1 MRLGRRTALLV
12 AVLPIA
18 VFVIYL
24 VVPMITSGRMSL
36 NEFGRFTGIRP
47 DVSLS
52 QYREIVTNDFYLD
65 VWVSTL
71 RITIEAAAL
80 TVLVGAAAAYGIW
93 RCGTKL
99 RGYLTALV
107 LAPLLVSGVV
117 RAYGWVAIGG
127 PRGPWE
133 SVTTLVGL
141 DGFKI
146 LFNELSVIIGFVNV
160 FVAFVV
166 ILVLVR
172 LDSVHPSVV
181 RAAQD
186 LGARQFSVIR
196 RVLLPIAYP
205 AFVSGFLLVFALA
218 TAAYSIP
225 VILGGGR
232 VVMVAQLIYTEQVA
246 TFNWPRAAAMGVA
259 LTVLTVLVMLGYQRV
274 IGRRDRQATV
284 GQVAG

>member
-1 MRLGRRTALLV
+1 MKLGRRTALLV
-12 AVLPIA
+12 AILPLA
-18 VFVIYL
+18 TFVFYL
-24 VVPMITSGRMSL
+24 VAPLITSASMSL
-36 NEFGRFTGIRP
+36 NQFGRFTGIRP
-47 DVSLS
+47 DTSFA
-52 QYREIVTNDFYLD
+52 QYREILTSEFYRDIWLN
-65 VWVSTL
+65 TL

-93 RCGTKL
+93 RCGPRL

-117 RAYGWVAIGG
+117 RAYGWIAVGG
-127 PRGPWE
+127 PRGPWDT
-133 SVTTLVGL
+133 VTSAVGL
-141 DGFKI
+141 DGVRI
-146 LFNELSVIIGFVNV
+146 LFNEASVIIGFVNV

-172 LDSVHPSVV
+172 LDSVAPSVI
-181 RAAQD
+181 RAAHD
-186 LGARQFSVIR
+186 LGARNLSVIR

-205 AFVSGFLLVFALA
+205 ALFSGFLLVFALA

-246 TFNWPRAAAMGVA
+246 TFNWPKAAAMGLT
-259 LTVLTVLVMLGYQRV
+259 LTVLTVLVMLGYQR
-274 IGRRDRQATV
+274 IAGGRRQSTV

>member
-1 MRLGRRTALLV
+1 MRLGRRTALVIAIVPV
-12 AVLPIA
+12 ATFIV
-18 VFVIYL
+18 YL
-24 VVPMITSGRMSL
+24 VIPMFTSVRMSL
-36 NEFGRFTGIRP
+36 NEFGRFSGIQP
-47 DVSLS
+47 ATSS
-52 QYREIVTNDFYLD
+52 AQYEEILTNDFYRQ
-65 VWVSTL
+65 VWFNTL
-71 RITIEAAAL
+71 RITVEAAAL
-80 TVLVGAAAAYGIW
+80 TVLIGALVAYGIW
-93 RCGTKL
+93 RCGSRL

-133 SVTTLVGL
+133 WVTTVVGL

-146 LFNELSVIIGFVNV
+146 LFNETSVIVGFVNV

-172 LDSVHPSVV
+172 LDSVSPSVI

-186 LGARQFSVIR
+186 LGARNITVIR

-205 AFVSGFLLVFALA
+205 AFASGFLLVFALA

-232 VVMVAQLIYTEQVA
+232 VVMVAQLIYTEQVS
-246 TFNWPRAAAMGVA
+246 TFNWPRAAAMGIT
-259 LTVLTVLVMLGYQRV
+259 LTVLTVIVMLGYER
-274 IGRRDRQATV
+274 
-284 GQVAG
+284 VAGGRKQSTLRQVG

>member
-12 AVLPIA
+12 AILPLA
-18 VFVIYL
+18 TFVIYL
-24 VVPMITSGRMSL
+24 VLPLITSARMSL
-36 NEFGRFTGIRP
+36 NQFSRFTGIRP
-47 DVSLS
+47 DVDPA
-52 QYREIVTNDFYLD
+52 QYREILANEFYRQ
-65 VWVSTL
+65 VWFNTL
-71 RITIEAAAL
+71 RITVEAAAF
-80 TVLVGAAAAYGIW
+80 TVLAGALAAYGIW
-93 RCGTKL
+93 RCGPRL

-117 RAYGWVAIGG
+117 RAYGWVAMGG

-133 SVTTLVGL
+133 SVTSLVGL
-141 DGFKI
+141 DGLRI
-146 LFNELSVIIGFVNV
+146 LFNEASVIIGFVNV

-172 LDSVHPSVV
+172 LDSVAPSVI

-186 LGARQFSVIR
+186 LGARNLSVIR

-205 AFVSGFLLVFALA
+205 ALVSGFLLVFALA

-232 VVMVAQLIYTEQVA
+232 VVMVAQLIYTEQVS
-246 TFNWPRAAAMGVA
+246 TFNWPRAAAMGLT

-274 IGRRDRQATV
+274 AGRRARSAV
-284 GQVAG
+284 GQVA